1 MDYIRRF
8 FSLFYGVPA
17 LGLYSSNHLV
27 FKHMTLRAILIG
39 FLGAAFICGA
49 SYFNDQIL
57 NQTFL
62 VGNNMPVAVYGLLLF
77 LVMIINPLL
86 GKRAFRGKELAL
98 IMALTLAA
106 CCIPGSGLMRTFTT
120 SLMLP
125 HHVNRTEPGWRAKN
139 ILAECPPQM
148 LADISIDE
156 DTALTGFIQGLGQ
169 TGQPFY
175 LSQIPWSAWTRTLS
189 FWLPL
194 ILTVWLALIAISPML
209 HKQWADHEHLPY
221 PVANFTIALLPREG
235 GRLPTIMRQRMFWIA
250 AGIVFAIHFNNF
262 LCRWYP
268 DQLIPFKTNINLV
281 PLAKL
286 VTTFQRGGGASMLSP
301 NIYFTVVGLSYFLA
315 TDVVLSCGVGPLLW
329 AFVCGVFITYGISL
343 TSNIEGVGY
352 LGLTPRAMLNF
363 GAYFGMF
370 VMILY
375 LGRRY
380 YGSALKRA
388 LFIPSGDAVEPHVII
403 GLRIFLLLVP
413 VLFLQMILA
422 GLAWPLAIIYI
433 GVLFMFFVMIS
444 RVMAETGM
452 FYIQPFFMPCG
463 VVWAL
468 FGSGALGTRQLMIL
482 LMLSLTLVI
491 DPRETLLPFI
501 SGSLKVSDD
510 QKLKLGKTLVYC
522 SLAMLLGLAIA
533 LPTTLYLQYRHGVQ
547 WADSWATKSVP
558 RMPFDNVAAAHEK
571 LSLQDLL
578 ACSAT
583 YSSLERISHARPE
596 PVAMIAM
603 FSGLALVLL
612 FSMARLR
619 FSWWPLH
626 PVLFLTWATE
636 PQRRMAGSF
645 IIGWLIKVLVSK
657 YGGAKS
663 YQALKPL
670 MFGLV
675 AGEILGAVV
684 PAIIGAIYYAV
695 TGEIPP
701 RFMVLPS

>member
-1 MDYIRRF
+1 
-8 FSLFYGVPA
+8 
-17 LGLYSSNHLV
+17 
-27 FKHMTLRAILIG
+27 MTLRAILIG

-49 SYFNDQIL
+49 SYFNDQLL
-57 NQTFL
+57 NQTYL

-77 LVMIINPLL
+77 LVAIINPLL

-139 ILAECPPQM
+139 VMAECPPQM

-175 LSQIPWSAWTRTLS
+175 LSQIPWSAWTTTLA

-194 ILTVWLALIAISPML
+194 ILTVWLALIAIAPML

-221 PVANFTIALLPREG
+221 PVANFTIALLPG
-235 GRLPTIMRQRMFWIA
+235 GSGRLPMVMRQRMFWIA
-250 AGIVFAIHFNNF
+250 TGIVFAIHFNNF
-262 LCRWYP
+262 LCQWYP

-301 NIYFTVVGLSYFLA
+301 TIYFTVVGLSYFLA
-315 TDVVLSCGVGPLLW
+315 TDVVLSCGIGPLLW
-329 AFVCGVFITYGISL
+329 AFVCGVFTTYGISL

-352 LGLTPRAMLNF
+352 MGLTPRSMLNF

-370 VMILY
+370 VMIMY

-388 LFIPSGDAVEPHVII
+388 LFIPSGDAVEPHVVI

-452 FYIQPFFMPCG
+452 FYIQPYFMPSG
-463 VVWAL
+463 VAWAL
-468 FGSGALGTRQLMIL
+468 FGTGALGTRQLMIL
-482 LMLSLTLVI
+482 LMLSLTLVV

-522 SLAMLLGLAIA
+522 SLALLLGMAIA

-547 WADSWATKSVP
+547 WADSWASKVVP

-578 ACSAT
+578 GRSAD
-583 YSSLERISHARPE
+583 YSSLERIKYARPE

-636 PQRRMAGSF
+636 PQRRMAGAF
-645 IIGWLIKVLVSK
+645 IVGWLIKVLVSK

-684 PAIIGAIYYAV
+684 PSIIGAIYYAV

-701 RFMVLPS
+701 RFMVLPG

>member
-1 MDYIRRF
+1 
-8 FSLFYGVPA
+8 
-17 LGLYSSNHLV
+17 
-27 FKHMTLRAILIG
+27 MTLRAILIG
-39 FLGAAFICGA
+39 FLGAAFISGA

-57 NQTFL
+57 NQTYL

-77 LVMIINPLL
+77 LVLIVNPLL

-125 HHVNRTEPGWRAKN
+125 HHINRTEPGWRSKD

-169 TGQPFY
+169 TGQPFH
-175 LSQIPWSAWTRTLS
+175 LSQIPWSAWTGTLL

-221 PVANFTIALLPREG
+221 PVANFTIALLPGSNG
-235 GRLPTIMRQRMFWIA
+235 GLPAIMRQRMFWIA
-250 AGIVFAIHFNNF
+250 GGIVFAIHFNNF
-262 LCRWYP
+262 LCQWYP

-281 PLAKL
+281 PMAKL
-286 VTTFQRGGGASMLSP
+286 VTTFQRGGGAAMLSP
-301 NIYFTVVGLSYFLA
+301 TIYFTVVGLSYFLA
-315 TDVVLSCGVGPLLW
+315 TDVVLSCGVGPILW
-329 AFVCGVFITYGISL
+329 AFVCGIFTTYGISL
-343 TSNIEGVGY
+343 TSNIDGVGY
-352 LGLTPRAMLNF
+352 LGLTPRSMLNF

-370 VMILY
+370 GMIMY

-380 YGSALKRA
+380 YSSALKRA
-388 LFIPSGDAVEPHVII
+388 LFIASGDAVEPHVII
-403 GLRIFLLLVP
+403 GLRIFLVLVP
-413 VLFLQMILA
+413 VLFLQMIMA
-422 GLAWPLAIIYI
+422 GLAWPLAVIYI

-452 FYIQPFFMPCG
+452 FYIQPYFVPSG
-463 VVWAL
+463 VAWAL
-468 FGSGALGTRQLMIL
+468 FGTGALGTGQLMIL
-482 LMLSLTLVI
+482 LMLSLTLVV

-522 SLAMLLGLAIA
+522 SLAMVLGMSIA

-547 WADSWATKSVP
+547 WADSWASKVVP

-571 LSLQDLL
+571 LSLQDLRES
-578 ACSAT
+578 AAT
-583 YSSLERISHARPE
+583 YSSVERIRHARPE
-596 PVAMIAM
+596 PVAMIAVA
-603 FSGLALVLL
+603 SGLALVLL
-612 FSMARLR
+612 FSLARLR

-636 PQRRMAGSF
+636 PQRRMAGAF
-645 IIGWLIKVLVSK
+645 FIGWLVKVMVSK

-684 PAIIGAIYYAV
+684 PSIVGAIYYAI

-701 RFMVLPS
+701 RFMVLPG